1 MSRVFLI
8 SDTHWGH
15 TNTVTK
21 FKRKDG
27 SPLRDFID
35 VDDMDQRMIANWN
48 AVVGDYD
55 IVWHL
60 GDVVVNKKHLYKQGL
75 CKGRKFLIRG
85 NHDYVAPTE
94 EYYKVFEKI
103 YSMKELDGYLLTHIP
118 VHPNSVGRW
127 KGNIHGHMHSYSL
140 KDARYCCVS
149 VERIDYTPIL
159 FEKAKEM
166 FGNDVN

>member
-1 MSRVFLI
+1 MSKVFLI

-15 TNTVTK
+15 VNTITK
-21 FKRKDG
+21 FKREDG
-27 SPLRDFID
+27 SPLRDFVD
-35 VDDMDQRMIANWN
+35 VNDMNQRMLDNWN
-48 AVVGDYD
+48 SVVGDND

-60 GDVVVNKKHLYKQGL
+60 GDVTMRPKNLESQKL

-85 NHDYVAPTE
+85 NHDYGLPTKA
-94 EYYKVFEKI
+94 YYEVFEKI

-118 VHPNSVGRW
+118 IHPNSVGRW

-140 KDARYCCVS
+140 NDPRYLCVS
-149 VERIDYTPIL
+149 VERINYTPIL

-166 FGNDVN
+166 FGNGTN